1 MPFGF
6 FCPDCDKQ
14 LNESYRVNT
23 IINVVTHGKPTNCAA
38 VDTKIGQRRYYED
51 KHNQKNR
58 DRVGAVAKNKQH
70 HQDQSEKNLG
80 YQTAHNNQDV
90 QAKRVQAAREGR
102 LPGHLSANSKTIER
116 NQQEIII
123 KRSTILK
130 N

>member
-70 HQDQSEKNLG
+70 HQDQSEKIS
-80 YQTAHNNQDV
+80 DI
-90 QAKRVQAAREGR
+90 R
-102 LPGHLSANSKTIER
+102 LRTITRTFKLSACRLLGRRVPWTPKR
-116 NQQEIII
+116 QQQ
-123 KRSTILK
+123 
-130 N
+130 ND